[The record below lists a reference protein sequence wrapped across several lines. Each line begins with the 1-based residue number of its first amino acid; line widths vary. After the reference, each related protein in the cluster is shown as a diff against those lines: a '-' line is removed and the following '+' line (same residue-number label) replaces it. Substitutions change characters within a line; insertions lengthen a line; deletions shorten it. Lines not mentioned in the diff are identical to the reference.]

1 MLRTG
6 RQRRALAERRGGP
19 PQTKTLKRMNVRLLG
34 RRYFLVAYWLVLV
47 TWAANWGKYP
57 GLVVNPELAP
67 YPWKAVG
74 VTCGVLAVE
83 VAILYAILRPVTFDR
98 SWSRLGFALLY
109 GVCLLTF
116 SAFTFVTDMPGY
128 YYVPAYFS
136 AITVLALL
144 VFALLLGL
152 AGLLRGS
159 RHAL

>member
-1 MLRTG
+1 
-6 RQRRALAERRGGP
+6 
-19 PQTKTLKRMNVRLLG
+19 MNVRLLG
-34 RRYFLVAYWLVLV
+34 RRYFLVVYWLVFA
-47 TWAANWGKYP
+47 TWAVNWGKYP
-57 GLVVNPELAP
+57 GLVVSPELAP

-98 SWSRLGFALLY
+98 SWGRLGFALLY
-109 GVCLLTF
+109 GACLLVF

-136 AITVLALL
+136 AVTVLALVVL
-144 VFALLLGL
+144 ALLLGL
-152 AGLLRGS
+152 AGLLRRG

>member
-1 MLRTG
+1 
-6 RQRRALAERRGGP
+6 
-19 PQTKTLKRMNVRLLG
+19 MNVRLLG
-34 RRYFLVAYWLVLV
+34 RRYFLVAYWLVFAI
-47 TWAANWGKYP
+47 WAVNWGKYP
-57 GLVVNPELAP
+57 GFVVNPELAP

-83 VAILYAILRPVTFDR
+83 VAILYAILRPVTFNR
-98 SWSRLGFALLY
+98 SWGRLGFALLY
-109 GVCLLTF
+109 SACLLVF

-136 AITVLALL
+136 AVTMLALL

-152 AGLLRGS
+152 TGLLRRS